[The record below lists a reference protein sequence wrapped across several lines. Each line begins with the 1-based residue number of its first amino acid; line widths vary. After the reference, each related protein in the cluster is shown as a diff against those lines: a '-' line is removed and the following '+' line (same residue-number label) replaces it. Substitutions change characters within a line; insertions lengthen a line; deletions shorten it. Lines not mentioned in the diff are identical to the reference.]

1 MQDLW
6 IWLSIAAA
14 ACQAVRTAAQK
25 RLNEKVSTLA
35 TTYVRSAFGLP
46 ILLVYLVA
54 ILLLV
59 DPRYPEF
66 SPLFLFHAACGAG
79 AQVIA
84 TATLIALFRV
94 RGFAVASILN
104 KVDVVLIAILGSL
117 FFSEDISASGA
128 LALLTVLSGIFLLS
142 ASPAARKAEL
152 VPATASK
159 PAPAVPPVSSN
170 WLAVSCAI
178 FFALSFLFMREAT
191 LSVGEGH
198 FLWRGAWAVMVSV
211 VMQAVVLGIW
221 LLWRQPGVFA
231 KLWANRRGAAL
242 VGVSSAA
249 GSMAWFS
256 AFALQNASYVRAV
269 AQVEVLFTLLISH
282 LYFKER
288 LTRLQITGTFLTLAG
303 VLMFRLAA

>member
-14 ACQAVRTAAQK
+14 GCQAVRTAAQK

-46 ILLVYLVA
+46 ILAVYLA
-54 ILLLV
+54 LILLLV

-66 SPLFLFHAACGAG
+66 SALFLFHTACGAG
-79 AQVIA
+79 AQVVA

-94 RGFAVASILN
+94 RGFAVASMLN
-104 KVDVVLIAILGSL
+104 KVDVVLIAIIGSL
-117 FFSEDISASGA
+117 FFSENISASGA
-128 LALLTVLSGIFLLS
+128 LALLTVLSGIVLLS
-142 ASPAARKAEL
+142 ASPTARKAEMVPATDRPAPL
-152 VPATASK
+152 VPA
-159 PAPAVPPVSSN
+159 VSSN
-170 WLAVSCAI
+170 WLAVSCAV

-198 FLWRGAWAVMVSV
+198 FLWRAAWAVMVSV
-211 VMQAVVLGIW
+211 VMQAVVLGLW

-231 KLWANRRGAAL
+231 KLWSNRRGAAV
-242 VGVSSAA
+242 VGISSAA

-288 LTRLQITGTFLTLAG
+288 LTRLEITGTVLTLIG

>member
-14 ACQAVRTAAQK
+14 GCQAVRTAAQK

-46 ILLVYLVA
+46 ILAVYLA
-54 ILLLV
+54 LILLLV

-66 SPLFLFHAACGAG
+66 SALFLFHAACGAG
-79 AQVIA
+79 AQVVA

-94 RGFAVASILN
+94 RGFAVASMLN
-104 KVDVVLIAILGSL
+104 KVDVVLIAIIGSI
-117 FFSEDISASGA
+117 FFSENISASGA
-128 LALLTVLSGIFLLS
+128 LALLTVLSGIVLLS
-142 ASPAARKAEL
+142 ASPTARKAEMVPATDRPAPL
-152 VPATASK
+152 VPA
-159 PAPAVPPVSSN
+159 VSST
-170 WLAVSCAI
+170 WLAVSCAV

-211 VMQAVVLGIW
+211 VMQAVVLGLW

-231 KLWANRRGAAL
+231 KLWSNRRGAAV
-242 VGVSSAA
+242 VGISSAA

-288 LTRLQITGTFLTLAG
+288 LTRLEITGTVLTLIG